1 MKLFGNKK
9 PENKKQESLISTQV
23 AKLEKGMLSLPDV
36 VAPSSVEVDFQFI
49 RVGER
54 YFKTLFVVG
63 YPRYVSPNWLQP
75 LIDFEQSMNSG
86 EKADAKVIF

>member
-36 VAPSSVEVDFQFI
+36 VAHLLLKLIFNLFELEKDILKPFLLLAILAMFRLIGSS
-49 RVGER
+49 
-54 YFKTLFVVG
+54 L
-63 YPRYVSPNWLQP
+63 
-75 LIDFEQSMNSG
+75 
-86 EKADAKVIF
+86 